1 MALLTVTIN
10 STKETASLV
19 TKQVFLLS
27 VSKNGMSIQIQVSLE
42 WEANNLL
49 KER

>member
-27 VSKNGMSIQIQVSLE
+27 VSKTGMSIQILK

-49 KER
+49 KEG